1 MSFQDKVVL
10 VTGGSSGIGA
20 AIAIK
25 FAEEGA
31 KVAIV
36 GRNQEKLNDVAKKC
50 GNPLVIQ
57 ADVTKDEDI
66 KRIVNETVAK
76 YGQIDV
82 LVNNAGIVQIASIE
96 AENAI
101 EVFDKVMSTNLRSV
115 VYLTSLA
122 VPYLKKTKG
131 NIINIS
137 SIAGIRVLSKEGFC
151 YDTSKAGLD
160 HFTRSVA
167 LELASSGVRVNVIN
181 PGPVKTD
188 IMSNMGTPKEM
199 EDVILKNMQGMTA
212 LGRISGP
219 EEIAHLALF
228 LASDKADAITGS
240 SFVSDNGMLLKA
252 GVIGFN

>member
-1 MSFQDKVVL
+1 MSFQNKVVL

-57 ADVTKDEDI
+57 ADVTNDVDV
-66 KRIVNETVAK
+66 KRIVNETVK
-76 YGQIDV
+76 NYGQIDV

-115 VYLTSLA
+115 VYLTNIA

-137 SIAGIRVLSKEGFC
+137 SIAGICILSKEGFC
-151 YDTSKAGLD
+151 YDTSKAALD
-160 HFTRSVA
+160 HFTRSIA

-188 IMSNMGTPKEM
+188 IISNMGTPKET
-199 EDVILKNMQGMTA
+199 EDVILKNMQSMTA

-228 LASDKADAITGS
+228 LASDKAD
-240 SFVSDNGMLLKA
+240 LL
-252 GVIGFN
+252 VHLL